1 MHSGSSPKPGGSHG
15 QLPEAIRRDRRQT
28 DRVRARPDAGLRQR
42 GHLQVAYRVLL
53 ERWRYP
59 VDHIRCSPF
68 KCGAVAPLYL
78 CMNQSSNEI
87 WSCHPECLTAP
98 RALAEAKFVTRKPVP
113 EALPAAT
120 VTPGLLSRVAEE
132 RHLLLALI
140 PQERR
145 LRKTGRAHPAGTS
158 PCRGAPAIACHNQGR
173 FGLVQPAW
181 RSQNAQDQSCRRYVK
196 FQFAYLIHLSN
207 LCPLGREEHTKRSG
221 SPGLPAIDE
230 VALQLDPFRCPRM
243 QSSAMQRPLKAG
255 SGM

>member
-1 MHSGSSPKPGGSHG
+1 MRHMHSGSSPKPGGSHG
-15 QLPEAIRRDRRQT
+15 QLPEAI
-28 DRVRARPDAGLRQR
+28 RPDAGLRQR

-120 VTPGLLSRVAEE
+120 VTPGLLSEAW
-132 RHLLLALI
+132 HLLLALI

-173 FGLVQPAW
+173 VWSRAAGLAKPECARPVMQTLCLISI
-181 RSQNAQDQSCRRYVK
+181 RVFDSSQ
-196 FQFAYLIHLSN
+196 
-207 LCPLGREEHTKRSG
+207 
-221 SPGLPAIDE
+221 
-230 VALQLDPFRCPRM
+230 
-243 QSSAMQRPLKAG
+243 
-255 SGM
+255 